1 MEPVVFA
8 NFEVRL
14 ARSDFEIDLAQA
26 LRYRI
31 FYEEMGAIPTPRMRQ
46 TRRDVDPYD
55 SVCDHLLLID
65 RARNGEIPCV
75 IGTYRMM
82 RKSAANRNAGFYSE
96 SEFDL
101 GPLLDHPGETLEL
114 GRSCIDPAYRS
125 RSAMQIMWAG
135 LACYIHKENIAV
147 LFGCGSLPGTDIEE
161 ARLALSYLHR
171 FHLAPPD
178 ICPRALD
185 LRAAAIDLLP
195 KDEIDLQAAQRRLP
209 PLIKGYLRLGA
220 MIGRGA
226 VIDHRFNTVDVCVV
240 LESERLTERYRKHFR
255 PLLSPMLA
263 AANDT
268 RLLAS

>member
-14 ARSDFEIDLAQA
+14 ANSDSEVDLAQA
-26 LRYRI
+26 LRYRV

-46 TRRDVDPYD
+46 ARRDMDPYD
-55 SVCDHLLLID
+55 SVCEHLLLID
-65 RARNGEIPCV
+65 RVQVDETPRV

-82 RKSAANRNAGFYSE
+82 RKSIANRNAGFYSE

-101 GPLLDHPGETLEL
+101 GPLLDHSGEVLEL

-135 LACYIHKENIAV
+135 LARYIHRENIAI
-147 LFGCGSLPGTDIEE
+147 LFGCGSLPGTDLNE

-171 FHLAPPD
+171 FHLASAD

-195 KDEIDLQAAQRRLP
+195 KDEIDVESAQRQLP
-209 PLIKGYLRLGA
+209 PLIRGYLRLGA
-220 MIGRGA
+220 TIGRGA
-226 VIDHRFNTVDVCVV
+226 VIDHRFNTVDVCV
-240 LESERLTERYRKHFR
+240 
-255 PLLSPMLA
+255 LL
-263 AANDT
+263 
-268 RLLAS
+268 

>member
-14 ARSDFEIDLAQA
+14 ARSDSEVDLAQA
-26 LRYRI
+26 LRYRV
-31 FYEEMGAIPTPRMRQ
+31 FYEEMGAVPTPRMSQ

-55 SVCDHLLLID
+55 SVCEHLLLID
-65 RARNGEIPCV
+65 RARSGEIPSV
-75 IGTYRMM
+75 VGTYRMM
-82 RKSAANRNAGFYSE
+82 HKSAANRNAGFYSE

-101 GPLLDHPGETLEL
+101 GPLLDHPGEVLEL

-135 LACYIHKENIAV
+135 LARYIHKENIAI
-147 LFGCGSLPGTDIEE
+147 LFGCGSLPGTDLKE

-171 FHLAPPD
+171 FHLAPSD

-185 LRAAAIDLLP
+185 LRAAEIDLLA
-195 KDEIDLQAAQRRLP
+195 EEGIDIEAAQRQLP

-220 MIGRGA
+220 MVGRGA

-240 LESERLTERYRKHFR
+240 LESERLTDRYRKHFS
-255 PLLSPMLA
+255 PFLSPTPA

-268 RLLAS
+268 GLLAS